1 MNAVVIVGEGL
12 WPVFWAAA
20 ALMITGMAA
29 WGSTMLMRLID
40 DRVELAKRQVLDEL
54 HAVEERLAG
63 LEAQLPD
70 APDRARLAEP
80 SDEVAAQG

>member
-1 MNAVVIVGEGL
+1 MVIVGEGL

-29 WGSTMLMRLID
+29 WGSTMMMRLID
-40 DRVELAKRQVLDEL
+40 DRIELAKRQVLDEL
-54 HAVEERLAG
+54 DAVDERLAG

-70 APDRARLAEP
+70 AADQARLAEP
-80 SDEVAAQG
+80 SDEVTAQG

>member
-1 MNAVVIVGEGL
+1 MGDGL

-40 DRVELAKRQVLDEL
+40 DRVELAKRQVLEEL
-54 HAVEERLAG
+54 NAVEERLAG

-70 APDRARLAEP
+70 AANQARLVDP
-80 SDEVAAQG
+80 SDDVTARLEGD

>member
-1 MNAVVIVGEGL
+1 MGEGL

-29 WGSTMLMRLID
+29 WGSTMMMRLID
-40 DRVELAKRQVLDEL
+40 DRIELAKRQVLDEL
-54 HAVEERLAG
+54 YAVEDRLAG

-70 APDRARLAEP
+70 AADQARLAEP
-80 SDEVAAQG
+80 SDEVTAQG

>member
-1 MNAVVIVGEGL
+1 MGDGL

-40 DRVELAKRQVLDEL
+40 DRVELAKRQVLEEL
-54 HAVEERLAG
+54 NAVEERLAG
-63 LEAQLPD
+63 LEARLPD
-70 APDRARLAEP
+70 AANQARLAEP
-80 SDEVAAQG
+80 SDEATTQG

>member
-1 MNAVVIVGEGL
+1 MGDGL
-12 WPVFWAAA
+12 WPLFWAAA

-29 WGSTMLMRLID
+29 WGSTMMMRLID

-54 HAVEERLAG
+54 HAVEARLAG

-70 APDRARLAEP
+70 PARRARLAEP
-80 SDEVAAQG
+80 SDEVTSQG

>member
-1 MNAVVIVGEGL
+1 MGDGL

-40 DRVELAKRQVLDEL
+40 DRVELAKRQVLEEL

-70 APDRARLAEP
+70 AANQARLAEP
-80 SDEVAAQG
+80 SNEVTTQG

>member
-1 MNAVVIVGEGL
+1 M

-20 ALMITGMAA
+20 ALMITGMAV

-40 DRVELAKRQVLDEL
+40 DRVELAKRQVLEEL
-54 HAVEERLAG
+54 NAVEERLAG

-70 APDRARLAEP
+70 AASQARLAEP
-80 SDEVAAQG
+80 SDEVTARLEGD

>member
-1 MNAVVIVGEGL
+1 MGSGL

-20 ALMITGMAA
+20 ALMITGLAA
-29 WGSTMLMRLID
+29 WGSTMMMRLID

-54 HAVEERLAG
+54 HAVEARLAG

-70 APDRARLAEP
+70 SARRARLAEP
-80 SDEVAAQG
+80 SDEVTAQG

>member
-1 MNAVVIVGEGL
+1 MGDGL

-40 DRVELAKRQVLDEL
+40 DRVELAKRQVLEEL

-63 LEAQLPD
+63 LEAQLPG
-70 APDRARLAEP
+70 AVERARLAEP
-80 SDEVAAQG
+80 SDEMTAQG

>member
-1 MNAVVIVGEGL
+1 MGDGL
-12 WPVFWAAA
+12 WPLFWAAA

-29 WGSTMLMRLID
+29 WGSTMLMRMID

-54 HAVEERLAG
+54 HAVEARLTG

-70 APDRARLAEP
+70 AARRARLAEP
-80 SDEVAAQG
+80 SDEVTAQG

>member
-1 MNAVVIVGEGL
+1 MGSGL

-20 ALMITGMAA
+20 ALMITGLGA
-29 WGSTMLMRLID
+29 WGSTMMMRLID

-54 HAVEERLAG
+54 HAVEARLAG

-70 APDRARLAEP
+70 VADRARLAEP
-80 SDEVAAQG
+80 SDEMTAQG

>member
-1 MNAVVIVGEGL
+1 VNEVVRVGEGL

-29 WGSTMLMRLID
+29 WGSTMMMRLID
-40 DRVELAKRQVLDEL
+40 DRIELAKRQVLDEL
-54 HAVEERLAG
+54 DAVEERLTG

-70 APDRARLAEP
+70 AADRARLAEP
-80 SDEVAAQG
+80 SGEATAQG

>member
-1 MNAVVIVGEGL
+1 MGSGL

-20 ALMITGMAA
+20 ALMITGLAA
-29 WGSTMLMRLID
+29 WGSTMMMRLID

-54 HAVEERLAG
+54 HAVEARLAG

-70 APDRARLAEP
+70 LTGRARLAEP
-80 SDEVAAQG
+80 SDEVTAQG

>member
-1 MNAVVIVGEGL
+1 MGDGL

-29 WGSTMLMRLID
+29 WGSTMMMRLID

-54 HAVEERLAG
+54 HAVPHPG
-63 LEAQLPD
+63 GP
-70 APDRARLAEP
+70 AR
-80 SDEVAAQG
+80 

>member
-1 MNAVVIVGEGL
+1 MGDGL

-40 DRVELAKRQVLDEL
+40 DRVELAKRQVLEEL
-54 HAVEERLAG
+54 NAVEERLAG

-70 APDRARLAEP
+70 AANQARLAEP
-80 SDEVAAQG
+80 SDEVTARLEGD